1 MIVFVGGSKTIS
13 RLNAETIS
21 ALDMICKTGDKFIIG
36 DCFGADKLVQEYLV
50 ERHYSN
56 VEVYVSGENSR
67 NNIGAFTEKHI
78 HAEGLSGFQFYRQ
91 KDIAM
96 AKDAD
101 MGLMLWDGKTKGT
114 LCNIQDMK
122 AMGKEV
128 RVVIYRKGE

>member
-21 ALDMICKTGDKFIIG
+21 ALDAICKAEDKIVIG

-50 ERHYSN
+50 ERQYAN
-56 VEVYVSGENSR
+56 VEVYVSGENTR
-67 NNIGAFTEKHI
+67 NNLGSFPEKHI
-78 HAEGLSGFQFYRQ
+78 PAEGMSGFQFYRQ

-101 MGLMLWDGKTKGT
+101 KGLMLWDGKTRGT
-114 LCNIQDMK
+114 LSNIQDMR

-128 RVVIYRKGE
+128 RVIMYKGE